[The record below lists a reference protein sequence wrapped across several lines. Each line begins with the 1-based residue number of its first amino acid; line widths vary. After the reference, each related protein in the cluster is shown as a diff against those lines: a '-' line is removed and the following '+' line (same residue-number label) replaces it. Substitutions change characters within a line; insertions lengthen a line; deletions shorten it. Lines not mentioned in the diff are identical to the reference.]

1 MRSPT
6 GGRADDTPASYSV
19 SEHGIICVVAYPPP
33 STPFPPP
40 AAPPKNRNGLLIGLL
55 VAGAVAV
62 VMLTACGVG
71 GFLLYRAYS
80 DSDEAASGSSSGAEI
95 EGLIDYR
102 ATNPGALSQNHI
114 TSPVAYPMTPPA
126 GGPHFGDWQ
135 NCVGDVYTAPIV
147 DGNAVHSL
155 EHGAVW
161 ITYKPGLAASD
172 VESLAAKVRGQAYMM
187 MSPYPGQTA
196 PISLQ
201 AWGYQLSV
209 DSAGDDRID
218 EFIRQFRQTATME
231 PGATC
236 AAGITST
243 TG

>member
-1 MRSPT
+1 M
-6 GGRADDTPASYSV
+6 
-19 SEHGIICVVAYPPP
+19 AYPPP
-33 STPFPPP
+33 SPPPPPP
-40 AAPPKNRNGLLIGLL
+40 AAPPKSRNGLLIGLL
-55 VAGAVAV
+55 VAGVVAV
-62 VMLTACGVG
+62 VMLSACGIG
-71 GFLLYRAYS
+71 GFLLYREYD
-80 DSDEAASGSSSGAEI
+80 DSGEAGNGSSSGAEI
-95 EGLIDYR
+95 EDLINYR
-102 ATNPGALSQNHI
+102 KTSPAALSQSHI
-114 TSPVAYPMTPPA
+114 TSPITYPMTPPA

-161 ITYKPGLAASD
+161 ITHKPGLGASD

-187 MSPYPGQTA
+187 MSPYPGQSS

-201 AWGYQLSV
+201 AWGYQLAV
-209 DSAGDDRID
+209 DSADDDRID

-236 AAGITST
+236 AAGITTT